1 MTFDY
6 AATKKRGWLAYDA
19 CLPHALNIPLLNR
32 VRVYVSIVSIDMV
45 GKPFGGEVVVSVNI
59 NLDGQPPVSVLF
71 TVDEVRVRSGSAP

>member
-45 GKPFGGEVVVSVNI
+45 GRPVDDI
-59 NLDGQPPVSVLF
+59 NLRMGGKIIRNYAQRVSII
-71 TVDEVRVRSGSAP
+71 DIIGI

>member
-1 MTFDY
+1 MPETQLLRDDGSVL
-6 AATKKRGWLAYDA
+6 AT
-19 CLPHALNIPLLNR
+19 
-32 VRVYVSIVSIDMV
+32 VSIDMV